1 MFIYIYY
8 HVQLNIMFRLD
19 GELLF
24 FTCLKK
30 SNQKKGHPGRSCFA
44 YPQPS
49 SLPTGRLDSPS
60 GLDKTRLT
68 IPGQPTLSAKLSSAS
83 LTGGSVS
90 P

>member
-30 SNQKKGHPGRSCFA
+30 SNQKKGHG
-44 YPQPS
+44 
-49 SLPTGRLDSPS
+49 TGYKHR
-60 GLDKTRLT
+60 
-68 IPGQPTLSAKLSSAS
+68 
-83 LTGGSVS
+83 
-90 P
+90 